1 MKIAFF
7 LLDSSYIRTFLKK
20 RLSVCVLV
28 FFAFDTALLAV
39 FKKISEVLKILNRKL
54 DETSSQSAAI
64 YVVEGNMGSSP
75 LYSEV
80 LKFLVL

>member
-1 MKIAFF
+1 MVFF
-7 LLDSSYIRTFLKK
+7 LLDSCYIRPFLKK
-20 RLSVCVLV
+20 GLSVCFLV

-64 YVVEGNMGSSP
+64 YVVGPNMGSGP
-75 LYSEV
+75 M
-80 LKFLVL
+80 

>member
-1 MKIAFF
+1 MCF
-7 LLDSSYIRTFLKK
+7 
-20 RLSVCVLV
+20 LV

-54 DETSSQSAAI
+54 DEASSQSSTI
-64 YVVEGNMGSSP
+64 YVLEENMRSSQ
-75 LYSEV
+75 LHSDV

>member
-1 MKIAFF
+1 MMVFFF
-7 LLDSSYIRTFLKK
+7 LGSSYIRPFLKK
-20 RLSVCVLV
+20 GLSVCFLV

-64 YVVEGNMGSSP
+64 YVVGPNMGSGP
-75 LYSEV
+75 M
-80 LKFLVL
+80 